1 MNAKKT
7 GMNPMFTRSIKWI
20 AIAALTAVTLL
31 HSQWYY
37 GSLLQVVAVA
47 AAVVVL
53 TQAAI
58 IGRYVWM
65 TLFGVAACLLNP
77 IFPIPFSNYI
87 SFVVTTLSALL
98 FFFSLNSLPPNPRL
112 SIASITGRV
121 PGSESL

>member
-1 MNAKKT
+1 
-7 GMNPMFTRSIKWI
+7 MFTKSMKWI

-31 HSQWYY
+31 HSRWYY

-58 IGRYVWM
+58 MGRYVWM
-65 TLFGVAACLLNP
+65 TLFVVAACLLNP
-77 IFPIPFSNYI
+77 IFPIPFSNYA
-87 SFVVTTLSALL
+87 SFFVTTLSALL
-98 FFFSLNSLPPNPRL
+98 FFFSLNSLQPKPRL
-112 SIASITGRV
+112 SIASITGGM